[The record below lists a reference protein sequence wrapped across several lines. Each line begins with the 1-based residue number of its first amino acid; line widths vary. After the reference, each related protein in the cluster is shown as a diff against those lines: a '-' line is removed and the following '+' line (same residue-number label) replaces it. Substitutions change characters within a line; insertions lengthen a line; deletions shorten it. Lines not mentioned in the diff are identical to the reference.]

1 MPTDFWFRGLSTF
14 LQIVGVA
21 TVWWDL
27 TDTAR
32 RFGHPGIVKSTLA
45 WIRSLFQDPPPI
57 TCEINGILSMKGLAL
72 GRVKSGLPPDPTL
85 EQRLVALE
93 RNLESLENEV
103 STAFVEQDRLK
114 NEMEVRI
121 VEETSSIRA
130 SVDALK
136 RDVEALAVGGH
147 ALLAFGAFWLA
158 IGVAIAGFVPEL
170 TKNLGS

>member
-1 MPTDFWFRGLSTF
+1 MATF

-27 TDTAR
+27 TGTAR
-32 RFGHPGIVKSTLA
+32 RFGHPGIAKSTLA
-45 WIRSLFQDPPPI
+45 WIKSLFRDPPPI
-57 TCEINGILSMKGLAL
+57 TCEMNGLLSITAF
-72 GRVKSGLPPDPTL
+72 GRGRAKCGLPPNPTI
-85 EQRLVALE
+85 EQRIAALE

-103 STAFVEQDRLK
+103 SSAFAEQEKLK
-114 NEMEVRI
+114 REMESKI
-121 VEETSSIRA
+121 ADETSAIKA
-130 SVDALK
+130 SVEALK

-170 TKNLGS
+170 TKTLGS